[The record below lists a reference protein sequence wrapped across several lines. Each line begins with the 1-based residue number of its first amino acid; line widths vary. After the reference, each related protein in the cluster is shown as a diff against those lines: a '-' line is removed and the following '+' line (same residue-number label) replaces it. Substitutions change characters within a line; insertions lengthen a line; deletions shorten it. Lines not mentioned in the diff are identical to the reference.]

1 MAYSS
6 TCEMEHG
13 RTTPLSVCRRHGESG
28 RAVNHPESAALGLT
42 SVQVAERVA
51 RGDTNEVH
59 ESSSRPLRDIV
70 IANVVTRFNAIL
82 GVLFVVVVV
91 AGSPV
96 DALFGLVLVVNS
108 LVGIAQEFLAKRK
121 LDRLSFLAAPKATVV
136 RDGAELDVPTAAVVL
151 DDLVELHAGDR
162 VPADGR
168 VVESDGLE
176 VNQSNLTGE
185 SDPVHKAVGDDVM
198 SSTIVTAG
206 SGRFVA
212 TAVGARSHIHRLAA
226 EAKVFTRTSSEIQG
240 STNRLLGYITWAIV
254 IVAPLQV
261 WSQFNVMGA
270 DNWRE
275 ALVRSSSGI
284 VGMVPEG
291 LVLLT
296 TLAFLSA
303 AVRLARQQ
311 VLIQELPA
319 VEGLARV
326 SIVCLDKTGTI
337 TTGRIIFESLDVVDA
352 VRTDG
357 EVRAALATLA
367 SGETTGTLVAIAEE
381 VAGTM
386 GWDVESSV
394 PFSSARKWSAVHS
407 VGRGSWVLGAPE
419 VLLAAGHP
427 ILARVNDLADAGKRV
442 LLVATSAAALSGVQL
457 PSPLHPVAI
466 LVFAEEIRPDAAV
479 TLGYFADQG
488 IAVKIISGDN
498 QRTVSAIARRVGLEV
513 GEGVDA
519 RAMGETTDDVRPHAG
534 AVVFGRVT
542 PEQKR
547 SLVRALQESGEVV
560 AMTGDGVNDVLAL
573 KQADIGIAMN
583 NGAPAT
589 KSVAQMVLLDG
600 RFERLPPVL
609 REGRRVIGNVERV
622 ANLFVAKN
630 AMSLMA
636 ILTAAVLSLP
646 FPLLPRHM
654 TLLSTVTIGVP
665 SFFLALAPNTRRYRP
680 GFLRRVLR
688 FALPAGAVAGVV
700 VALSDFWARG
710 QYGTSD
716 GVKCS
721 VINVSQNAANE
732 ECWRV
737 GSAAAASVILVFLW
751 ILVVLSRPM
760 NRWKVLTIVAM
771 ASVAVVAFSLPMMRG
786 LFSFSLP
793 LELAAQSLL
802 LGGAGAFIVEFLH
815 RRSQET

>member
-1 MAYSS
+1 MFQIEGGLS
-6 TCEMEHG
+6 T
-13 RTTPLSVCRRHGESG
+13 
-28 RAVNHPESAALGLT
+28 A
-42 SVQVAERVA
+42 QVAERVA
-51 RGDTNEVH
+51 RGETNEVE
-59 ESSSRPLRDIV
+59 ESTSRPLKDIV
-70 IANVVTRFNAIL
+70 KANVLTRFNAIL
-82 GVLFVVVVV
+82 GALCAVVAI
-91 AGSPV
+91 AGSPI

-108 LVGIAQEFLAKRK
+108 AVGIVQEYLAKRK
-121 LDRLSFLAAPKATVV
+121 LDRLAFIAAPRATVI
-136 RDGAELDVPTAAVVL
+136 RDGAELVVATKDVVI

-168 VVESDGLE
+168 VTASEGLE

-185 SDPVHKAVGDDVM
+185 SDPVHKTIDEDVLAG
-198 SSTIVTAG
+198 TIVTAG

-212 TAVGARSHIHRLAA
+212 TAVGPRTRIQRLAA
-226 EAKVFTRTSSEIQG
+226 EAKVFARTSSEIQR

-254 IVAPLQV
+254 VVAPLQV

-311 VLIQELPA
+311 VLVQELPA

-326 SIVCLDKTGTI
+326 STVCLDKTGTI
-337 TTGRIIFESLDVVDA
+337 TTGRIMFESLDVVDSS
-352 VRTDG
+352 RNET
-357 EVRAALATLA
+357 EVREGLAALA
-367 SGETTGTLVAIAEE
+367 SGETTGTLAAIAGE
-381 VAGTM
+381 VKGTAG
-386 GWDVESSV
+386 WPVDAAV
-394 PFSSARKWSAVHS
+394 PFSSARKWSAAHS
-407 VGRGSWVLGAPE
+407 ATRGTWVLGAPE
-419 VLLAAGHP
+419 VLLEPNHP
-427 ILARVNDLADAGKRV
+427 ILDRVNELADSGKRV
-442 LLVATSAAALSGVQL
+442 LLVATGDAAPSGTDL
-457 PSPLHPVAI
+457 PPGLRPTAV
-466 LVFAEEIRPDAAV
+466 LTFAEEVRVDAAV
-479 TLGYFADQG
+479 TLGYFAEQG

-498 QRTVSAIARRVGLEV
+498 QRTVTAIARQVGLDV

-519 RAMGETTDDVRPHAG
+519 RSMGQTTDEVRAHTG
-534 AVVFGRVT
+534 AVVFGRVS

-573 KQADIGIAMN
+573 KQADIGIAME

-600 RFERLPPVL
+600 RFEHLPPVL

-636 ILTAAVLSLP
+636 ILAAALLSLP

-665 SFFLALAPNTRRYRP
+665 SFFLALAPNPRRYRP

-700 VALSDFWARG
+700 VVLADFWARG
-710 QYGTSD
+710 QYGTTN
-716 GVKCS
+716 GAKCS
-721 VINVSQNAANE
+721 AFDTAQAVSRE

-760 NRWKVLTIVAM
+760 NRWKILTIAAM
-771 ASVAVVAFSLPMMRG
+771 AGLAVVAFSLPAMRDV
-786 LFSFSLP
+786 FSFSLP
-793 LELAAQSLL
+793 FELAAQALL
-802 LGGAGAFIVEFLH
+802 LGGAGAAIVEGLY
-815 RRSQET
+815 RNSQQE

>member
-1 MAYSS
+1 MNRSD
-6 TCEMEHG
+6 
-13 RTTPLSVCRRHGESG
+13 
-28 RAVNHPESAALGLT
+28 AADIGLT
-42 SVQVAERVA
+42 SAQVAERVA
-51 RGDTNEVH
+51 RGQTNEVE
-59 ESSSRPLRDIV
+59 ESSSRPLKDII

-82 GVLFVVVVV
+82 GVLCAVVVV
-91 AGSPV
+91 AGSPI
-96 DALFGLVLVVNS
+96 DALFGVVLVVNS
-108 LVGIAQEFLAKRK
+108 MVGIAQEYLAKRK
-121 LDRLSFLAAPKATVV
+121 LDRLSFLVAPKATVV
-136 RDGAELDVPTAAVVL
+136 RDGAEMEIPTVAVVL

-168 VVESDGLE
+168 VSESDGLE

-198 SSTIVTAG
+198 SGTIVTAG

-212 TAVGARSHIHRLAA
+212 TAVGGRSHIHRLAA
-226 EAKVFTRTSSEIQG
+226 EAKVFTRASSEIQG
-240 STNRLLGYITWAIV
+240 STNKLLGYITWAIV
-254 IVAPLQV
+254 LVAPLQV

-326 SIVCLDKTGTI
+326 STVCLDKTGTI
-337 TTGRIIFESLDVVDA
+337 TTGRIVFESLDIVDA
-352 VRTDG
+352 ARTDD

-381 VAGTM
+381 VMGTS
-386 GWDVESSV
+386 GWDVAASV

-407 VGRGSWVLGAPE
+407 IGRGSWVLGAPE
-419 VLLAAGHP
+419 VLLAPDHP
-427 ILARVNDLADAGKRV
+427 ILRRVNDLADTGKRV
-442 LLVATSAAALSGVQL
+442 LLVATSAAPLAGVQL
-457 PSPLHPVAI
+457 PSVLQPVAV

-479 TLGYFADQG
+479 TLGFFAEQG

-498 QRTVSAIARRVGLEV
+498 QRTVSAIARRVGLDV

-519 RAMGETTDDVRPHAG
+519 RAMGETTDEVRAHVG

-573 KQADIGIAMN
+573 KQADIGIAME

-636 ILTAAVLSLP
+636 ILAAAVLSLP

-665 SFFLALAPNTRRYRP
+665 SFVLALAPNARRYRP

-700 VALSDFWARG
+700 VVLSDFWARG
-710 QYGTSD
+710 KYGTSA

-721 VINVSQNAANE
+721 VVNVTQNAATE

-737 GSAAAASVILVFLW
+737 GSSAAASVILVFLW

-771 ASVAVVAFSLPMMRG
+771 ASAAVVAFSLPVMRE

-793 LELAAQSLL
+793 LELAVQSLL

-815 RRSQET
+815 RRSQEA

>member
-1 MAYSS
+1 MNRSD
-6 TCEMEHG
+6 
-13 RTTPLSVCRRHGESG
+13 
-28 RAVNHPESAALGLT
+28 AADIGLT
-42 SVQVAERVA
+42 SAQVAERVA
-51 RGDTNEVH
+51 RGQTNEVE
-59 ESSSRPLRDIV
+59 ESSSRPLKDII

-82 GVLFVVVVV
+82 GVLCAVVVV
-91 AGSPV
+91 AGSPI
-96 DALFGLVLVVNS
+96 DALFGVVLVVNS
-108 LVGIAQEFLAKRK
+108 MVGIAQEYLAKRK
-121 LDRLSFLAAPKATVV
+121 LDRLSFLVAPKATVV
-136 RDGAELDVPTAAVVL
+136 RDGAKMEIPTVAVVL

-168 VVESDGLE
+168 VSESDGLE

-198 SSTIVTAG
+198 SGTIVTAG

-212 TAVGARSHIHRLAA
+212 TAVGGRSHIHRLAA
-226 EAKVFTRTSSEIQG
+226 EAKVFTRASSEIQG
-240 STNRLLGYITWAIV
+240 STNKLLGYITWAIV
-254 IVAPLQV
+254 LVAPLQV

-326 SIVCLDKTGTI
+326 STVCLDKTGTI
-337 TTGRIIFESLDVVDA
+337 TTGRIVFESLDIVDA
-352 VRTDG
+352 ARTDD

-381 VAGTM
+381 VMGTS
-386 GWDVESSV
+386 GWDVAASV

-407 VGRGSWVLGAPE
+407 IGRGSWVLGAPE
-419 VLLAAGHP
+419 VLLAPDHP
-427 ILARVNDLADAGKRV
+427 ILRRVNDLADTGKRV
-442 LLVATSAAALSGVQL
+442 LLVATSAAPLAGVQL
-457 PSPLHPVAI
+457 PSVLQPVAV

-479 TLGYFADQG
+479 TLGFFAEQG

-498 QRTVSAIARRVGLEV
+498 QRTVSAIARRVGLDV

-519 RAMGETTDDVRPHAG
+519 RAMGETTDEVRAHVG

-573 KQADIGIAMN
+573 KQADIGIAME

-636 ILTAAVLSLP
+636 ILAAAVLSLP

-665 SFFLALAPNTRRYRP
+665 SFVLALAPNARRYRP

-700 VALSDFWARG
+700 VVLSDFWARG
-710 QYGTSD
+710 KYGTSA

-721 VINVSQNAANE
+721 VVNVTQNAATE

-737 GSAAAASVILVFLW
+737 GSSAAASVILVFLW

-771 ASVAVVAFSLPMMRG
+771 ASAAVVAFSLPVMRE

-793 LELAAQSLL
+793 LELAVQSLL

-815 RRSQET
+815 RRSQEA